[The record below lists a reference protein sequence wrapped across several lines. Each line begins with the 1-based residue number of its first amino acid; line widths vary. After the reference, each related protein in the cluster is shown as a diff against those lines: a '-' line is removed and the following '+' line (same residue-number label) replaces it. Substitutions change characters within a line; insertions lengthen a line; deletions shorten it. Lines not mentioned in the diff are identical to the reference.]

1 MLVQNRW
8 VYSYDGNGSWT
19 VVAGH
24 DLENIPGYYPIG
36 IVGYKIES
44 DDYTMRSIYINDAYL
59 ANPRSFSITL
69 QLEKT
74 QNPDVDETPWTTLYI
89 LYIKSIF
96 LVDPHPNG
104 RPLP

>member
-1 MLVQNRW
+1 MIVRDRW
-8 VYSYDGNGSWT
+8 PYVYDGNSSWT
-19 VVAGH
+19 MVARH
-24 DLENIPGYYPIG
+24 ALENIPGYYPIG
-36 IVGYKIES
+36 IVGYEIES
-44 DDYTMRSIYINDAYL
+44 DDYTMRSININDAYL
-59 ANPRSFSITL
+59 ANPRSFEIQL

-74 QNPDVDETPWTTLYI
+74 QDPEVSETPWVTVYV